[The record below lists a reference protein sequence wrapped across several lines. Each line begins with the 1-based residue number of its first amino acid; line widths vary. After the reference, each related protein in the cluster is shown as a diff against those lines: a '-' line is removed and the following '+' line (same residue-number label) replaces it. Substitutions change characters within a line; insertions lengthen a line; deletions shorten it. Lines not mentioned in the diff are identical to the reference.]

1 MGTGALMEV
10 GDCSILIVDVRVLLI
25 FTIKGWRGT
34 TCVGGNNLL
43 FKAHLE
49 IVLSLESAFNLAR
62 AL

>member
-1 MGTGALMEV
+1 MEV
-10 GDCSILIVDVRVLLI
+10 GDCSILIVGVMVLLMI

-49 IVLSLESAFNLAR
+49 IVLALESAFNLAP

>member
-1 MGTGALMEV
+1 MT
-10 GDCSILIVDVRVLLI
+10 DCSILIVGVMVLLMI

-49 IVLSLESAFNLAR
+49 IVLALESACNLAP